1 VAGTRTNGASV
12 SPRYPVRQR
21 PAIHRSSFR
30 EWRENGDRA
39 SIETRPFWR
48 WFDTPAGVGEGV
60 DAAQVLTPEEFRVLS
75 KGASGGGFLVPTD
88 LAESVHAAA
97 RAASPIAQLATEFL
111 TARGDSF
118 GVSLAGSHGSAA
130 WIAESGSYTPSDE
143 TITNAALGAHKAG
156 TKIIVSEELRQ
167 DEAVSMDDFLGA
179 ELGGR
184 LGALQEAA
192 FTVGDGSGKPLGVAT
207 SGNGISVVTAGTGST
222 TSYKLADIKAVF
234 KAVPQAYRRT
244 ASWLIGGDDFAELAA
259 LADSAGALVLPS
271 LQFDPPSLFGRP
283 VFVSADLAVP
293 AANARGLVFG
303 DFALGYGVRR
313 VLPIGLQRQDELHSD
328 VGQTG
333 WRMTSRVDG
342 KPLLTDALR
351 ILAHSAT

>member
-1 VAGTRTNGASV
+1 V

-30 EWRENGDRA
+30 EWREDGDRA

-48 WFDTPAGVGEGV
+48 WFDAASYGGDGV

-97 RAASPIAQLATEFL
+97 RAASPIAQLATEFP
-111 TARGDSF
+111 TQRGDTF
-118 GVSLAGSHGSAA
+118 NVSLAGTHGTGA
-130 WIAESGSYTPSDE
+130 WIAESGSYTTSDE
-143 TITNAALGAHKAG
+143 TITNAALGAFKAG
-156 TKIIVSEELRQ
+156 TKIIVSEELRT
-167 DEAVSMDDFLGA
+167 DEAVDMDDYLGV

-192 FTVGDGSGKPLGVAT
+192 FTVGDGSGKPLGVVT
-207 SGNGISVVTAGTGST
+207 SGNGISVVTAATGSA
-222 TSYKLADIKAVF
+222 TSYKLADIKSVF

-259 LADSAGALVLPS
+259 LADTAGALVLPS
-271 LQFDPPSLFGRP
+271 LQFDPPSIFGRP
-283 VFVSADLAVP
+283 VFVSGDLPAP

-303 DFALGYGVRR
+303 DFKLGYGIRR
-313 VLPIGLQRQDELHSD
+313 VLPISLQRQEELHSD
-328 VGQTG
+328 LGQTG
-333 WRMTSRVDG
+333 YRMTSRVDG

-351 ILAHSAT
+351 ILAHSAS